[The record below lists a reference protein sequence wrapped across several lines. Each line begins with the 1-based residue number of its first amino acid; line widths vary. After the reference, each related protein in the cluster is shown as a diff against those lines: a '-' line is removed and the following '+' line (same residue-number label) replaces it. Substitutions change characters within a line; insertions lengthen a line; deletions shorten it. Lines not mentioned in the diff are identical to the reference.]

1 MAKASV
7 CVSVCVCVCVCVCY
21 TMRLRD
27 CDLIKTTQAMDH
39 EISTVSSVNDSN
51 FRIRKSKLL
60 AEIQGVK

>member
-1 MAKASV
+1 MHTPCFSYGKGVRPS
-7 CVSVCVCVCVCVCY
+7 VCVCY